1 MEGEPRTE
9 RNPCVIR
16 STSHTKPCLTSM
28 PTAAVHFVA
37 DDTGSF
43 AGSLGL
49 LFDASARL
57 GSPRSKVSTKYF
69 DTFFMFTHLS
79 CAAGR
84 HHLRRSDRQPCAR
97 RARSQRAHHHR
108 GREGTC
114 TPLDS
119 WRWGSYRARYIYGW
133 NLSFTQPLYE
143 SVKRQN
149 RIAIRSG
156 QRKLAIHTI

>member
-9 RNPCVIR
+9 RNPCVPR
-16 STSHTKPCLTSM
+16 STSHTVPCGLTSV

-69 DTFFMFTHLS
+69 DACLMFTHRSS

-84 HHLRRSDRQPCAR
+84 HHLRRSDREPCAR
-97 RARSQRAHHHR
+97 RARAQRAHRHR
-108 GREGTC
+108 GGQGTC

-133 NLSFTQPLYE
+133 NLSITQPLYE

-149 RIAIRSG
+149 RIAI
-156 QRKLAIHTI
+156 T